1 MATVKT
7 NLSAEKRIERAHA
20 QLMRHKDFCLF
31 SGVFMVGKVSVSE
44 TVPTAMTNGRDVTYG
59 RAFVDS
65 LNDKQLAFVV
75 VHEAMHKAYR
85 HLTVWKGIA
94 KENPQLANAAMDF
107 VINLQIRD
115 SDPHCTVVEM
125 PRDADGKLLGLL
137 DEKYRD
143 MDTKQVYNLLKQKHG
158 GGGNGKGKG
167 GGGQT
172 DGGSGCPSGSGQG
185 DDGDEQHGDSGQNF
199 DDHDWEGANDLS
211 KEEEDELSN
220 EIDNA
225 LREGAILAGKLKGKV
240 PRGIDELLHPK
251 VDWKEALR
259 MFIRTSMRGGDK
271 STWRRPNR
279 RYLGVDIVMPSTISE
294 KAETFV
300 LGVDTS
306 GSIGGELQAQ
316 FMGEVK
322 SICDDVMPETVEL
335 LYWDSHV
342 ARHETYRGGEVENLV
357 NSTKPRGGGGT
368 QPECVPIYLE
378 DKHIAPQCVIML
390 TDGEFYG
397 DGGWHEWHRTGAP
410 VLWCVVGNK
419 NFVPKH
425 GQSVYVG

>member
-1 MATVKT
+1 MVTVKA
-7 NLSAEKRIERAHA
+7 NLSAEKRVERAHA

-44 TVPTAMTNGRDVTYG
+44 TVPTAMTNGRDVVYG

-85 HLTVWKGIA
+85 HLTVWNSIA
-94 KENPQLANAAMDF
+94 KENPHLANAAMDF
-107 VINLQIRD
+107 VINLQIKD
-115 SDPHCTVVEM
+115 SDPHGYVVEM
-125 PRDADGKLLGLL
+125 PRDAEGKLIGLL
-137 DEKYRD
+137 DEKYRG
-143 MDTKQVYNLLKQKHG
+143 MDTKQVYNALKKEHG
-158 GGGNGKGKG
+158 GDGGDGKGNGGS
-167 GGGQT
+167 GGQT
-172 DGGSGCPSGSGQG
+172 DNGSGSPAGQGSGK
-185 DDGDEQHGDSGQNF
+185 NF
-199 DDHDWEGANDLS
+199 DEHDWEGANELS
-211 KEEEDELSN
+211 DKEVDELSN

-225 LREGAILAGKLKGKV
+225 LREGAILAGKMKGNV

-259 MFIRTSMRGGDK
+259 MFIKTSMRGGDK

-300 LGVDTS
+300 IGADAS
-306 GSIGGELQAQ
+306 GSIFGETMSQ
-316 FMGEVK
+316 FMGEIK
-322 SICDDVMPETVEL
+322 SICDDVAPETVEL

-342 ARHETYRGGEVENLV
+342 VARETYRGAEVENLI
-357 NSTKPRGGGGT
+357 NTTKPRGGGGT

-378 DKHIAPQCVIML
+378 ANHIAPQCIIML

-397 DGGWHEWHRTGAP
+397 DAWHEWNRTSAP

-419 NFVPKH
+419 DFVPKH
-425 GQSVYVG
+425 GQSIYVE

>member
-1 MATVKT
+1 MVTVKA
-7 NLSAEKRIERAHA
+7 NLSAEKRVERAHA

-44 TVPTAMTNGRDVTYG
+44 TVPTAMTNGRDVVYG
-59 RAFVDS
+59 RAFVDL

-85 HLTVWKGIA
+85 HLTVWNSIA
-94 KENPQLANAAMDF
+94 KENPHLANAAMDF
-107 VINLQIRD
+107 VINLQIKD
-115 SDPHCTVVEM
+115 SDPHGYVVEM
-125 PRDADGKLLGLL
+125 PRDAEGKLIGLL
-137 DEKYRD
+137 DEKYRG
-143 MDTKQVYNLLKQKHG
+143 MDTKQVYNALKKEHG
-158 GGGNGKGKG
+158 GDGGDGKG
-167 GGGQT
+167 GGGGSGGQT
-172 DGGSGCPSGSGQG
+172 DNGSGSPAGQGSGK
-185 DDGDEQHGDSGQNF
+185 NF
-199 DDHDWEGANDLS
+199 DEHDWEGANELS
-211 KEEEDELSN
+211 DKEVDELSN

-225 LREGAILAGKLKGKV
+225 LREGAILAGKMKGNV

-259 MFIRTSMRGGDK
+259 MFIKTSMRGGDK

-300 LGVDTS
+300 IGADAS
-306 GSIGGELQAQ
+306 GSIFGETMSQ
-316 FMGEVK
+316 FMGEIK
-322 SICDDVMPETVEL
+322 SICDDVAPETVEL

-342 ARHETYRGGEVENLV
+342 VARETYRGAEVENLI
-357 NSTKPRGGGGT
+357 NTTKPRGGGGT

-378 DKHIAPQCVIML
+378 ANHIAPQCIIML
-390 TDGEFYG
+390 TDGVFYG
-397 DGGWHEWHRTGAP
+397 EAWHEWNRTSAP

-419 NFVPKH
+419 DFVPQH
-425 GQSVYVG
+425 GQSIYVE

>member
-1 MATVKT
+1 MATMKA
-7 NLSAEKRIERAHA
+7 NIPAEKRVERAHA
-20 QLMRHKDFCLF
+20 QLMKHPDFCLF
-31 SGVFMVGKVSVSE
+31 SGVFMIGKVSISD
-44 TVPTAMTNGRDVTYG
+44 THPTACTNGRDVVYG

-65 LNDKQLAFVV
+65 LDDKQLAFVV

-85 HLTVWKGIA
+85 HLTVWKSIA
-94 KENPQLANAAMDF
+94 KENPQLANAAMDY
-107 VINLQIRD
+107 VINLQIVDTDR
-115 SDPHCTVVEM
+115 SGTVVTM

-143 MDTKQVYNLLKQKHG
+143 MDTKQVYQLLKKQMEEDG
-158 GGGNGKGKG
+158 TGDGNGNGN
-167 GGGQT
+167 GQP
-172 DGGSGCPSGSGQG
+172 DNRSGSLPAKSQGQPQDGDGNEQGQG
-185 DDGDEQHGDSGQNF
+185 FDE
-199 DDHDWEGANDLS
+199 HDWEGAREMTDEEAEELS
-211 KEEEDELSN
+211 KD
-220 EIDNA
+220 IDSA

-259 MFIRTSMRGGDK
+259 DFVKTNTRGGDQ

-279 RYLGVDIVMPSTISE
+279 RYLGIDIVMPSAESQ
-294 KAETFV
+294 KAELFV

-306 GSIGGELQAQ
+306 GSIGGAMLSQ
-316 FMGEVK
+316 FMGEIK
-322 SICDDVMPETVEL
+322 SICDEVTPETVEL

-342 ARHETYRGGEVENLV
+342 AGRETYRGGEVENLV
-357 NSTKPRGGGGT
+357 NTTKPRGGGGT
-368 QPECVPIYLE
+368 TPECVPVFLE
-378 DKHIAPQCVIML
+378 AERIAPQCVVML

-397 DGGWHEWHRTGAP
+397 DGWHEWNRISAP

-419 NFVPKH
+419 NFVPKY

>member
-1 MATVKT
+1 MASVK
-7 NLSAEKRIERAHA
+7 LPAEKRIERAHA

-65 LNDKQLAFVV
+65 LEDKQLAFVV

-85 HLTVWKGIA
+85 HLTIWKDIA
-94 KENPQLANAAMDF
+94 KENPRLANAAMDF
-107 VINLQIRD
+107 VINLQIID
-115 SDPHCTVVEM
+115 SDPHGAVVAM
-125 PRDADGKLLGLL
+125 PRDADGKLIGLL

-143 MDTKQVYNLLKQKHG
+143 MDTKQVYNALKKEFKG
-158 GGGNGKGKG
+158 GDGKGNGGS
-167 GGGQT
+167 GGQT

-185 DDGDEQHGDSGQNF
+185 NQQNDDTQNGGENF
-199 DDHDWEGANDLS
+199 DEHDWEGADELS
-211 KEEEDELSN
+211 KEEEEQLSN
-220 EIDNA
+220 DIDNA

-259 MFIRTSMRGGDK
+259 MFIKSNMRGGDK

-279 RYLGVDIVMPSTISE
+279 RYLGVDIIMPSTISE

-300 LGVDTS
+300 IGVDAS
-306 GSIGGELQAQ
+306 GSIDGQMIAQ

-322 SICDDVMPETVEL
+322 SICDDVTPETVEL

-342 ARHETYRGGEVENLV
+342 AGRETYRGNEVSNLV

-378 DKHIAPQCVIML
+378 ANQIAPQCIIML

-397 DGGWHEWHRTGAP
+397 DGWHEWQRTNAP

-425 GQSVYVG
+425 GQSVYVE

>member
-1 MATVKT
+1 MVTVKA
-7 NLSAEKRIERAHA
+7 NLSAEKRVERAHA

-44 TVPTAMTNGRDVTYG
+44 TVPTAMTNGRDVVYG

-85 HLTVWKGIA
+85 HLTVWNSIA
-94 KENPQLANAAMDF
+94 KENPHLANAAMDF
-107 VINLQIRD
+107 VINLQIKD
-115 SDPHCTVVEM
+115 SDPHGYVVEM
-125 PRDADGKLLGLL
+125 PRDAEGKLIGLL
-137 DEKYRD
+137 DEKYRG
-143 MDTKQVYNLLKQKHG
+143 MDTKQVYNALKKEHG
-158 GGGNGKGKG
+158 GDGGDGKG
-167 GGGQT
+167 GGGGSGGQT
-172 DGGSGCPSGSGQG
+172 DNGSGSPAGQGSGK
-185 DDGDEQHGDSGQNF
+185 NF
-199 DDHDWEGANDLS
+199 DEHDWEGANELS
-211 KEEEDELSN
+211 DKEVDELSN

-225 LREGAILAGKLKGKV
+225 LREGAILAGKMKGNV

-259 MFIRTSMRGGDK
+259 MFIKTSMRGGDK

-279 RYLGVDIVMPSTISE
+279 RYLGVDIIMPSTISE

-300 LGVDTS
+300 IGADAS
-306 GSIGGELQAQ
+306 GSIFGETMSQ
-316 FMGEVK
+316 FMGEIK
-322 SICDDVMPETVEL
+322 SICDDVAPETVEL

-342 ARHETYRGGEVENLV
+342 VARETYRGAEVENLI

-378 DKHIAPQCVIML
+378 AERIEPQCIIML

-397 DGGWHEWHRTGAP
+397 DAWHEWNRTSAP

-419 NFVPKH
+419 DFVPKY
-425 GQSVYVG
+425 GQSVYVE